1 MNQELYSKALEVWQA
16 GPQANSDDYH
26 SSTGFLSNSFI
37 SDFLHCEYNAMIKFA
52 KVDDIDDGFN
62 EHFAIGHLTEAIIF
76 EGDEGRQKMLEKY
89 GDNAINTRG
98 KPYSWVEK
106 AEEYAES
113 VLAHKNLVNLLNAEG
128 GEYHKTLF
136 FKLHGVDF
144 RAEVDFMN
152 LNKLIEIDLK
162 TTKSNYVDKSYN
174 KDTRQYNSTFID
186 DFNYHRQRA
195 IYQAGIKSTHDVLV
209 TPHILSVSKSTKSV
223 RMFVFDDQ
231 ERLNYEIANL
241 APVVDRFKEVV
252 SGEVEPR
259 QCETCERCVNSEV
272 IDFVIKTSEYCA
284 PWNW

>member
-37 SDFLHCEYNAMIKFA
+37 SDFLQCEYNAMIKFA
-52 KVDDIDDGFN
+52 KVDDIEAGFN

-76 EGDEGRQKMLEKY
+76 EGDEGRQKMLERYK
-89 GDNAINTRG
+89 DDVFLKRG
-98 KPYSWVEK
+98 SGVKAWVTLSEELARRFMRQEK
-106 AEEYAES
+106 LMRVVNDENS
-113 VLAHKNLVNLLNAEG
+113 V
-128 GEYHKTLF
+128 YHQPIF

-144 RAEVDFMN
+144 RAEVDC
-152 LNKLIEIDLK
+152 LNIKQLTEIDLK
-162 TTKSNYVDKSYN
+162 TTKSDFK
-174 KDTRQYNSTFID
+174 KDNNENTRKRDITFID
-186 DFNYHRQRA
+186 EYNYHRQRA
-195 IYQAGIKSTHDVLV
+195 IYQAGIKSIFNAHVL
-209 TPHILSVSKSTKSV
+209 PRIFAISKSNYSI
-223 RMFVFDDQ
+223 RPFMFRDQ

-259 QCETCERCVNSEV
+259 QCEICTRCVDSEV
-272 IDFVIKTSEYCA
+272 IDYEIDTSEYCA